1 MTFDVTPPM
10 SKITPARGEAAHPP
24 WTREATGCRT
34 FDKVP
39 IAPDGRM
46 AGTRGAPAQPASARI
61 SAMLQ

>member
-1 MTFDVTPPM
+1 MTFDVAPPM

-39 IAPDGRM
+39 IAPDGRIP
-46 AGTRGAPAQPASARI
+46 GTCGAPAQPASARI
-61 SAMLQ
+61 EAMLQ